1 MRERGNILA
10 FGTPTV
16 VGLWFVYSFALS
28 YLGTDPSRFGIYWPR
43 HEWLSWHILGGIAAL
58 LIGPTQLWL
67 GLNRRA
73 PILHRILGLAYV
85 TAVAISGTAAL
96 YLAYHTDFG
105 WVFGMGFAAMASA
118 WMIATTLATIAIC
131 RNMVEQHREW
141 MVRSYVVTFAFVTFR
156 ILETVFDVARLG
168 TIIDRMSAASWL
180 AWSVPLVITE
190 AILQGRKIFARRPT
204 AVRLRD
210 AKAYTVAPEPAAFD
224 LHRSES
230 TYSHRP

>member
-28 YLGTDPSRFGIYWPR
+28 YLGTDPGRFGIYWPR
-43 HEWLSWHILGGIAAL
+43 DQWLSLHILGGIAAL

-67 GLNRRA
+67 GLNKRT
-73 PILHRILGLAYV
+73 PVLHRVLGLVYAA
-85 TAVAISGTAAL
+85 AVAISGTAAL
-96 YLAYHTDFG
+96 YLAFHTDFG

-118 WMIATTLATIAIC
+118 WMIATTLAAIAIP

-141 MVRSYVVTFAFVTFR
+141 MIRSYVVTFAFVTFQVA
-156 ILETVFDVARLG
+156 ETVFDVATLG
-168 TIIDRMSAASWL
+168 TIVDHMSAASWL
-180 AWSVPLVITE
+180 AWTFPLLITE
-190 AILQGRKIFARRPT
+190 AILQSRKILLSRPIS
-204 AVRLRD
+204 ARLRD
-210 AKAYTVAPEPAAFD
+210 ASAYDAAPEPAAFD
-224 LHRSES
+224 LHSSES